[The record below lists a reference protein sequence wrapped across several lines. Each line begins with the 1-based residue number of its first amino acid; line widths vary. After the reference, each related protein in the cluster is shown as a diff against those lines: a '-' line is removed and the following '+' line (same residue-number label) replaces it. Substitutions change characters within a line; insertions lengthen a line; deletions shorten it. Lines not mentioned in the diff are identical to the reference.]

1 MTEDTKVVNGMSEEN
16 AIEALKRYRD
26 ETGKSQS
33 TIAKELGLS
42 SGAVSS
48 FLSGNYKT
56 PHTIIPKIEALLSIC
71 ETKVLA
77 PRAPEFAMTG
87 ISKKVMDAIEY
98 CHLQGK
104 IGVYT
109 VMQESV
115 RLWL

>member
-48 FLSGNYKT
+48 FLSLTYRKQRLRLCFLYVRLRCLLQ
-56 PHTIIPKIEALLSIC
+56 ELLS
-71 ETKVLA
+71 L
-77 PRAPEFAMTG
+77 P
-87 ISKKVMDAIEY
+87 
-98 CHLQGK
+98 
-104 IGVYT
+104 
-109 VMQESV
+109 
-115 RLWL
+115 